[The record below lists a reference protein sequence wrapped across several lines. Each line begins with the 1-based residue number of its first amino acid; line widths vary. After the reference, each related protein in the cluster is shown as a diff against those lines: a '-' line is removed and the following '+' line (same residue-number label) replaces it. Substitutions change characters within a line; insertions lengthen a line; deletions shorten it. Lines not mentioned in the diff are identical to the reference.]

1 MLQTFIYRVC
11 QTFEDLETPCTD
23 RSLMNLRSACCPD
36 RAFAKVQSTFIKT
49 PSHFMFTQRMYFSW
63 LQKMVT
69 QKMWQ
74 FMPFIKGI
82 LVVVKNCRLKT
93 NLILDVN
100 IKSQRFSWKLS
111 LPIFVSKMHIYKN
124 LPLKK
129 NTNTFKI

>member
-1 MLQTFIYRVC
+1 MPDVWKFGNTLHW
-11 QTFEDLETPCTD
+11 
-23 RSLMNLRSACCPD
+23 SLMNLRSACCPD

-129 NTNTFKI
+129 KHEYLQDLRTVCKFPHC